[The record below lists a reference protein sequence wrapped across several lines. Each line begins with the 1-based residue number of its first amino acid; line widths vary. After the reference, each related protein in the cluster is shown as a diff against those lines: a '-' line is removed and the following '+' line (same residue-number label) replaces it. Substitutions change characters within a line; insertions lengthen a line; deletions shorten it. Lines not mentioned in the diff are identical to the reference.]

1 MNEISELMLKYWWV
15 APAVSVCSM
24 LCLLANNLLYL
35 ETRKEFVDD
44 FFVAPFLITL
54 LIVAKIIRFTTFV
67 FAIAQK
73 RWKIALLLAL
83 TVVVCFMIL
92 LAWINVGMKI
102 SGW

>member
-1 MNEISELMLKYWWV
+1 MNEISELMLKYWWI
-15 APAVSVCSM
+15 APVVSVCSM
-24 LCLLANNLLYL
+24 LCFLANELLSL
-35 ETRKEFVDD
+35 ETGKEFVDD
-44 FFVAPFLITL
+44 MFIGPFLIAL
-54 LIVAKIIRFTTFV
+54 LIVAKIVRFATFV

-83 TVVVCFMIL
+83 AVVVSFMIF

>member
-24 LCLLANNLLYL
+24 LCLLANSLLYL
-35 ETRKEFVDD
+35 ETGKEFVDD
-44 FFVAPFLITL
+44 FFVGPFLITL
-54 LIVAKIIRFTTFV
+54 LIVAKILRFATFV
-67 FAIAQK
+67 FSIAQK